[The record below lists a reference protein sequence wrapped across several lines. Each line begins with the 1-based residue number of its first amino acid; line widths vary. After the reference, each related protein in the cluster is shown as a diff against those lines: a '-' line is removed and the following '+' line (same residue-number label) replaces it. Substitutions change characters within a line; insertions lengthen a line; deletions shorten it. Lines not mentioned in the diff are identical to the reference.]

1 MRNLYGRRSNL
12 ALLSIGLFALSTC
25 SRTPSAPAGPRLYVT
40 NEVGGDVAVVDPAS
54 RAVVSR
60 IPVGKRPRG
69 IRPSPDGSTIY
80 VALSGSPIGGPGMDE
95 SKLPPPDKRFGGSG
109 VIDVR
114 QGRLVRTLPGGSD
127 PEQFA
132 VSRDGS
138 RLFISNEDAATLPV
152 LDTAAGKILQTIK
165 VGAEPEGADL
175 TPDGHA
181 VYVTS
186 EEDGTVTVID
196 ADSYN
201 VLATIPLGP
210 RPRSTAFLPDGSRAY
225 VSAENDH
232 AIYAVDNVKRAM
244 ISRIP
249 LSGKTW
255 KPMGMAVSPDGRRV
269 LVTTGR

>member
-40 NEVGGDVAVVDPAS
+40 NEMGGDVAVVDPAS

-95 SKLPPPDKRFGGSG
+95 SKLPPPDKRFDGIG

-132 VSRDGS
+132 VTKDGK
-138 RLFISNEDAATLPV
+138 RLLISNEDA
-152 LDTAAGKILQTIK
+152 
-165 VGAEPEGADL
+165 
-175 TPDGHA
+175 
-181 VYVTS
+181 
-186 EEDGTVTVID
+186 GTVTVID
-196 ADSYN
+196 
-201 VLATIPLGP
+201 
-210 RPRSTAFLPDGSRAY
+210 TAAGT
-225 VSAENDH
+225 V
-232 AIYAVDNVKRAM
+232 
-244 ISRIP
+244 
-249 LSGKTW
+249 
-255 KPMGMAVSPDGRRV
+255 
-269 LVTTGR
+269 VTTIKVGEEPEGVNLTPDDRF